1 MNDSIDSSDS
11 IDSIDRS
18 NSSDNSEREKN
29 AVTNFFVCLLVSNC
43 DNLKTT
49 T

>member
-11 IDSIDRS
+11 IDSISRS
-18 NSSDNSEREKN
+18 NSSDSSEREKN
-29 AVTNFFVCLLVSNC
+29 AVTNFLCVFLVSNC
-43 DNLKTT
+43 DHLKTT